1 MDFGKLDVSAKSEEG
16 SWMVIQDYE
25 GDETDARIK
34 VVGQD
39 SKIFKKRMHRFADIN
54 RKKKNGLK
62 AAEIEREFLE
72 TYASC
77 CVEFENCFVGKKEI
91 KADNLE
97 DVIEFLETFRFILDQ
112 VSTFSGDRSNFLSN

>member
-16 SWMVIQDYE
+16 VWMVIEDPFGE
-25 GDETDARIK
+25 ETDAKIR

-39 SKIFKKRMHRFADIN
+39 SKVFRRRMHRLGDIN

-62 AAEIEREFLE
+62 MAELEREFLE
-72 TYASC
+72 TYSAC
-77 CVEFENCFVGKKEI
+77 CVDFENCYVGKKEI

-97 DVIEFLETFRFILDQ
+97 DVMEFLEKFRFILDQ
-112 VSTFSGDRSNFLSN
+112 VSEFAGDRSNFLSE